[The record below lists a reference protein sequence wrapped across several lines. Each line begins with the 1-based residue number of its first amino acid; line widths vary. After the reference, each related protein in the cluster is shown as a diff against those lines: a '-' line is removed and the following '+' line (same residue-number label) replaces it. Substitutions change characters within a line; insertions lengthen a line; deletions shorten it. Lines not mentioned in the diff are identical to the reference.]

1 MKKRLSF
8 VAFIL
13 ALTLHPHT
21 VSAWWDVGHM
31 AVAQIAYDELKPD
44 AQKWADGLIATLT
57 TAYPQTHNFVEA
69 ATWPDDIKGH
79 GITAYSNW
87 HYTNIPLN
95 DNGVAIAC
103 TATPEIDVV
112 WAIGQ
117 ARSILGNPKSTD
129 AEKGQ
134 FLAFLI
140 HFVGD
145 LHQPL
150 HSTSMYTNAIPG
162 GDQGGNLFPLKD
174 SVHNNLHK
182 LWDDGCGYFDAF
194 GKIDRA
200 AGPDAWKKTIQD
212 IAKAV
217 TKAYPAKGIPGLEQL
232 DPEFWALESHNDAVT
247 FGYKGVQSVDGSR
260 KTYLKPNDTPSA
272 SYLDAGRK
280 VVERQIAKAG
290 YRLAMILNG
299 LFEAKSAK

>member
-1 MKKRLSF
+1 MKRILRF
-8 VAFIL
+8 L
-13 ALTLHPHT
+13 ALILPLTLVFHT
-21 VSAWWDVGHM
+21 AKAWWDVGHM
-31 AVAQIAYDELKPD
+31 AVAQIAYDELKPG
-44 AQKWADGLIATLT
+44 AKKWADGLIATLT
-57 TAYPQTHNFVEA
+57 VNYPQTHNFVEA
-69 ATWPDDIKGH
+69 ATWPDDLKGH

-103 TATPEIDVV
+103 NATPEIDVV

-150 HSTSMYTNAIPG
+150 HSTSMYTNALPG
-162 GDQGGNLFPLKD
+162 GDMGGNLFPLKD
-174 SVHNNLHK
+174 SIHTNLHK
-182 LWDDGCGYFDAF
+182 LWDDGCGYFDRF
-194 GKIDRA
+194 GKVDRA
-200 AGPDAWKKTIQD
+200 AGPEVWKDTIQA

-217 TKAYPAKGIPGLEQL
+217 TQAYPAKSIMGLDQL
-232 DPEFWALESHNDAVT
+232 DPEFWALESHNDAVN

-260 KTYLKPNDTPSA
+260 KIYLKPNDTPSA
-272 SYLDAGRK
+272 LYLEVARK
-280 VVERQIAKAG
+280 IVERQIASGG
-290 YRLAMILNG
+290 YRLAMILNA
-299 LFEAKSAK
+299 LFDAKAGK